1 MDYLGWELARQR
13 AALWALL
20 GGGDAEEEERPSEE
34 ETSAW
39 GQESSG
45 GGTRR
50 SLAGPG
56 RGGRRGA
63 GRAGRYA
70 GEREQA
76 PLAGGPGAWERVR
89 EAAEGRLGGTP
100 EGPEAPVSAWE
111 RISSE
116 EAVPSA
122 RGGGD
127 AETGAPA
134 AFPWIAP
141 EEPRRTPRFGTGGA
155 LELSGPSG
163 GRNAFETAWETE
175 AESGMEARLAAEAA
189 GGRRAEGDFAAGGPA
204 WKTGPSSER
213 RTGGGEAAGDMFAAP
228 GRGGTGTARPG
239 GGAPAETAGQGGR
252 RVLPWE
258 GGRESA
264 ALRAEAEARAL
275 SRAVQ
280 RDARRYDGGFT
291 IY

>member
-20 GGGDAEEEERPSEE
+20 GGGDTEEE
-34 ETSAW
+34 
-39 GQESSG
+39 
-45 GGTRR
+45 
-50 SLAGPG
+50 AG
-56 RGGRRGA
+56 
-63 GRAGRYA
+63 
-70 GEREQA
+70 
-76 PLAGGPGAWERVR
+76 
-89 EAAEGRLGGTP
+89 
-100 EGPEAPVSAWE
+100 
-111 RISSE
+111 
-116 EAVPSA
+116 PSA
-122 RGGGD
+122 RGGGG
-127 AETGAPA
+127 AETGAA
-134 AFPWIAP
+134 SRQRAP
-141 EEPRRTPRFGTGGA
+141 EEARRTPRFGTGGA
-155 LELSGPSG
+155 AVPSEPSG
-163 GRNAFETAWETE
+163 GRNAFETVWETE
-175 AESGMEARLAAEAA
+175 EESGMEARLAAEAA
-189 GGRRAEGDFAAGGPA
+189 GGRRAEGDFAAGGAA
-204 WKTGPSSER
+204 WKPGPTSEG
-213 RTGGGEAAGDMFAAP
+213 RTGGGEAAGDTFAAP